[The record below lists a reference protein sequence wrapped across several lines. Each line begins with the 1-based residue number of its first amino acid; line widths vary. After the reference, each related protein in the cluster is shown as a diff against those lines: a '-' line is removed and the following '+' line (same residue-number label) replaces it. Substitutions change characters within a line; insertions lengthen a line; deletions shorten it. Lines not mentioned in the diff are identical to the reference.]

1 MNESRST
8 PVADWFRRD
17 RRRVDLAVAAATTLI
32 GTLLVF
38 GASDEFDA
46 GWPEVAA
53 GIGVFALLLLR
64 RWRPLP
70 LLGLALAWTAV
81 HVAIWQR
88 PTQMVFGMLVLLATV
103 CIRLDRRRAI
113 ALGCSI
119 AVALYL
125 FGLLSSD
132 AEFADA
138 RAVIGIAWTA
148 GAVGIADA
156 IRSWRSYRASSEA
169 QIRSTML
176 AAQAE
181 TRQQVSEERLAIARE
196 LHDLLAHNLSV
207 MNVQTGAALHLLR
220 SDPDTAEAS
229 LVEARDAGR
238 SVLDELRE
246 LLSVLRQPED
256 AEGVPTGSLPTFDEL
271 PELVET
277 VRRAGL
283 STEWSET
290 GSPRPL
296 APAVSLAAYRIV
308 QEALTNATKHGTGTA
323 ELVTAWSSDA
333 LRISVSN
340 PIGPHASS
348 TGSGLGIVGMR
359 ERAAVHGG
367 RLTTRTDNGH
377 HTVEASLPVTAG
389 STETQEKDA

>member
-1 MNESRST
+1 M
-8 PVADWFRRD
+8 P
-17 RRRVDLAVAAATTLI
+17 DLNLTVNPTMATL
-32 GTLLVF
+32 F
-38 GASDEFDA
+38 G
-46 GWPEVAA
+46 
-53 GIGVFALLLLR
+53 GVFALLLLR
-64 RWRPLP
+64 RWKPLP
-70 LLGLALAWTAV
+70 LLALALVWTAV

-88 PTQMVFGMLVLLATV
+88 PTQMVFGMLVLLATA

-119 AVALYL
+119 AVLLYV
-125 FGLLSSD
+125 FGLLSND

-156 IRSWRSYRASSEA
+156 IRSWRSYRASAEA

-220 SDPDTAEAS
+220 TDPDTAEAS

-238 SVLDELRE
+238 TVLDELRE
-246 LLSVLRQPED
+246 LLSVLRQPDD
-256 AEGVPTGSLPTFDEL
+256 ADAMPTGSLPTFDEL
-271 PELVET
+271 PELVQT

-283 STEWSET
+283 TTEWSAT
-290 GSPRPL
+290 GSPRLL
-296 APAVSLAAYRIV
+296 APAVSLAAYRIA
-308 QEALTNATKHGTGTA
+308 QEALTNAAKHGTGTA
-323 ELVTAWSSDA
+323 DLVTTWSSDA
-333 LRISVSN
+333 LRIRVSN
-340 PIGPHASS
+340 PIGPHTSA
-348 TGSGLGIVGMR
+348 TGSGLGVVGMR
-359 ERAAVHGG
+359 ERATVHGG
-367 RLTTRTDNGH
+367 QLTTRIDNGQ
-377 HTVEASLPVTAG
+377 HTVEASLPITAD
-389 STETQEKDA
+389 SAATQEKDA

>member
-1 MNESRST
+1 MSEPRST
-8 PVADWFRRD
+8 SVANWFRRD
-17 RRRVDLAVAAATTLI
+17 RRRVDVAVAAATTLI

-64 RWRPLP
+64 RWKPLP
-70 LLGLALAWTAV
+70 LLALALVWTAV

-88 PTQMVFGMLVLLATV
+88 PTQMVFGMLVLLATA

-119 AVALYL
+119 AVLLYV
-125 FGLLSSD
+125 FGLLSND

-156 IRSWRSYRASSEA
+156 IRSWRSYRASAEA

-220 SDPDTAEAS
+220 TDPDTAEAS

-238 SVLDELRE
+238 TVLDELRE
-246 LLSVLRQPED
+246 LLSVLRQPDD
-256 AEGVPTGSLPTFDEL
+256 ADAMPTGSLPTFDEL
-271 PELVET
+271 PELVQT

-283 STEWSET
+283 TTEWSAT
-290 GSPRPL
+290 GSPRLL
-296 APAVSLAAYRIV
+296 APAVSLAAYRIA
-308 QEALTNATKHGTGTA
+308 QEALTNAAKHGTGTA
-323 ELVTAWSSDA
+323 DLVTTWSSDA
-333 LRISVSN
+333 LRIRVSN
-340 PIGPHASS
+340 PIGPHTSA
-348 TGSGLGIVGMR
+348 TGSGLGVVGMR
-359 ERAAVHGG
+359 ERATVHGG
-367 RLTTRTDNGH
+367 QLTTRIDNGQ
-377 HTVEASLPVTAG
+377 HTVEASLPITAD
-389 STETQEKDA
+389 SAATQEKDA